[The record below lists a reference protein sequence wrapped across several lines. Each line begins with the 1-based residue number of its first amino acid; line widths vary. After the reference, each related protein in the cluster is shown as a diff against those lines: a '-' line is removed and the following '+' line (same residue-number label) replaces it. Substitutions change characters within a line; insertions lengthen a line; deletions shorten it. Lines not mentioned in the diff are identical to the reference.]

1 MYKTKELPPN
11 LHGRKTLQLSSVS
24 HQSALRCTELA
35 PSIDHWISLLL
46 QSKPCMAPRTI
57 HMLAISSEAPLQHR
71 WTSGQ
76 SRDQKW
82 QGVKVL
88 LHWWSCSE
96 PLSDIQF
103 RAPLHWWL
111 GVARVQRERAV
122 SSKSGKQASCHSA
135 TGGVASCSRGL
146 ATPLG
151 HTGRATLAVPP
162 KHTCRCSARTEGER
176 ESRKGGRRAQDGD
189 TH

>member
-1 MYKTKELPPN
+1 MDFWSKPRPEMA
-11 LHGRKTLQLSSVS
+11 GS
-24 HQSALRCTELA
+24 QSATALMELQRA
-35 PSIDHWISLLL
+35 SVRYSV
-46 QSKPCMAPRTI
+46 
-57 HMLAISSEAPLQHR
+57 
-71 WTSGQ
+71 
-76 SRDQKW
+76 
-82 QGVKVL
+82 QG
-88 LHWWSCSE
+88 
-96 PLSDIQF
+96 
-103 RAPLHWWL
+103 PLHWWL

-122 SSKSGKQASCHSA
+122 SSKSGKQASCHSE

-146 ATPLG
+146 VTPLG